1 MEIIIEC
8 LNEFNIISITFRLC
22 LAIVL
27 GGIIGIDRE
36 RATRSAGFR
45 TYSLVCLGSTL
56 VMLIGNYLHVNID
69 SSGDVAR
76 LGAQVISGIG
86 FLGGGAIISSKNQKV
101 RGLTTAAALWTCAC
115 IGLAIG
121 IGFYSGAII
130 SCIFTYLVLKVLRI
144 VDKRYRRNYHFVDI
158 YVEIKNAS
166 DITDFITKL
175 NQDKIKIIA
184 LESVSPKINT
194 SELGIKLIVQIGRDI
209 SSDGLVKSLSD
220 IEYINFVHKVY
231 I

>member
-22 LAIVL
+22 LSIVL

>member
-22 LAIVL
+22 LSIVL

-101 RGLTTAAALWTCAC
+101 RGLTTAAAR

-166 DITDFITKL
+166 DITDFITTL